1 MHIDI
6 RLEMKCSILICISRY
21 LCICVDNIILF
32 LETYNV
38 FCTLGD
44 IQDFGGLYFAALW
57 DSIALMLFIRIVG
70 LVEGLKAGL
79 RSLLLNKLSFF
90 SIFFPPD
97 IKFLVCF
104 IWRTFISFSYS
115 WVQHEDLIA
124 LVGVLCLFLFSFLF
138 ILQNLQEQVDRVSV
152 WDLSLWSLRKTSV
165 ASLRGLAIRTS
176 CIHFGQTSNAS
187 FYVIFS

>member
-1 MHIDI
+1 MRNGWTVPVSNDLSFVMHIDI
-6 RLEMKCSILICISRY
+6 RLEMKCSILICISRC
-21 LCICVDNIILF
+21 LCICVDYIILF

-57 DSIALMLFIRIVG
+57 DSIALMLFIQIVG

-115 WVQHEDLIA
+115 
-124 LVGVLCLFLFSFLF
+124 
-138 ILQNLQEQVDRVSV
+138 
-152 WDLSLWSLRKTSV
+152 
-165 ASLRGLAIRTS
+165 
-176 CIHFGQTSNAS
+176 
-187 FYVIFS
+187 